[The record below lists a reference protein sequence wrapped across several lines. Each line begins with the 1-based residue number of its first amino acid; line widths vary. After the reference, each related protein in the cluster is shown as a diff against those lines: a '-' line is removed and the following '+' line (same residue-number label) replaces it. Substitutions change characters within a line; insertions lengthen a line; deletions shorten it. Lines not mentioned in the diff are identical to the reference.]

1 MMSDIW
7 LPSDEPF
14 KFKLE
19 DFDIEVPSKL
29 PVLPLRDSVL
39 FPYMI
44 MPVAASREISV
55 NAINEALS
63 KDRLIFVVTQKDPNV
78 DDPREEDLT
87 KVGTV
92 SLILRMN
99 KQPDGSL
106 RILVQGLGRARLSS
120 ILQYRPFLLA
130 SIRPMETIRV
140 EQESIEQEAL
150 VRVVRENF
158 EKLIS
163 LGKPIPPEALNVAN
177 SIDDPGKLADFV
189 AGNLSLKREEAIAI
203 LEESDPLQRLK
214 KVTNLLLREV
224 ELLNLQHKIQAEA
237 KEELEKIQKEYF
249 LREQLKAIQK
259 ELGEKDERELEIEEF
274 TEKIKKA
281 KMPKEVEKE
290 AFRQLNR
297 LAKLMP
303 ESAEANVIR
312 TYLEW
317 LVELPWRK
325 ITRDRMDIKRVREIL
340 DEDHYDLEKV
350 KERIVEYLAVLK
362 LRSGKKEAGAI
373 LCFVGPP
380 GVGKTS
386 LGRSIARALGRKFV
400 RVSLGG
406 VRDEAE
412 IRGHRRTYVGALPGK
427 IIQGIRQAGSKNPVF
442 VLDEIDKL
450 GVSYSGGDPA
460 SALLEVLDPEQN
472 KNFVDHYL
480 GVPFDLSDVLFI
492 CTANMTDTIPKPLL
506 DRMEVIYVPG
516 YTEEDKINIAK
527 KYVIPKLLKK
537 SGFKEDE
544 VNITDSAILNVVR
557 YYTRDAG
564 VRGLEREISSIIRKL
579 AVRKAEGEK
588 GPFKVTAKDVFKL
601 LGPPKFI
608 PDEDLPSEREVGVS
622 IGLAWT
628 PSGGDIIFVESTVM
642 RGKGNLILTGHL
654 GDVMKESAQAALSY
668 VRSRS
673 LELSIPEDFFF
684 NHDIH
689 VHVPQGAIPKDG
701 PSAGITIATSL
712 ISAITGVP
720 TRKDIAMTGEI
731 TIRGKIL
738 PIGGVREKVLAA
750 RRYGIRNVILPE
762 SNRRDIEDVPKY
774 ARKDINFIFVSHMDE
789 LLNIA
794 FKGSFGK
801 DEDSSGK

>member
-1 MMSDIW
+1 MGDIW
-7 LPSDEPF
+7 VPGDGDI
-14 KFKLE
+14 KFRLE

-39 FPYMI
+39 FPFMV

-63 KDRLIFVVTQKDPNV
+63 KHRLIFVVTQKDPNIE
-78 DDPREEDLT
+78 DPREGDISR
-87 KVGTV
+87 VGV
-92 SLILRMN
+92 ISLILRMN
-99 KQPDGSL
+99 KQTDGSVKVL
-106 RILVQGLGRARLSS
+106 IQGLARARLSS

-130 SIRPMETIRV
+130 SIRLVEERKVET
-140 EQESIEQEAL
+140 ENIEVEAL
-150 VRVVRENF
+150 IRLVRENF
-158 EKLIS
+158 EKLLS
-163 LGKPIPPEALNVAN
+163 LGRPIPPEAINVAN
-177 SIDDPGKLADFV
+177 SIEDPGKLADFI
-189 AGNLSLKREEAIAI
+189 AGNISMKREEAVSV
-203 LEESDPLQRLK
+203 LEEEDPISRLK
-214 KVTNLLLREV
+214 RVINLLIREV

-237 KEELEKIQKEYF
+237 REELEKVQKEYF

-274 TEKIKKA
+274 TERIKKA

-297 LAKLMP
+297 LSKLIP

-325 ITRDRMDIKRVREIL
+325 MTKDRMDIKLARKIL
-340 DEDHYDLEKV
+340 DEDHYNLEKV
-350 KERIVEYLAVLK
+350 KDRIVEYLALLK
-362 LRSGKKEAGAI
+362 LKSGKRRQGAI

-427 IIQGIRQAGSKNPVF
+427 IIQGIRDAKSKNPVF

-480 GVPFDLSDVLFI
+480 GVPFDLSNVLFI

-506 DRMEVIYVPG
+506 DRMEVIHVPG
-516 YTEEDKINIAK
+516 YTEEEKINIAK
-527 KYVIPKLLKK
+527 KYIIPKLIRE
-537 SGFKEDE
+537 SGFKEGE
-544 VNITDSAILNVVR
+544 ILFTDSAILTIVR
-557 YYTRDAG
+557 YYTKDSG
-564 VRGLEREISSIIRKL
+564 VRELEREIFAVIRKI
-579 AVRKAEGEK
+579 AIRKAEGEK
-588 GPFKVTAKDVFKL
+588 GPFRITKRLVFEL
-601 LGPPKFI
+601 LGLPKFV
-608 PDEDLPSEREVGVS
+608 PDEDLPSEDEKGVS

-628 PSGGDIIFVESTVM
+628 PYGGDIIFVESAIM
-642 RGKGNLILTGHL
+642 KGKGNLILTGHL
-654 GDVMKESAQAALSY
+654 GDIMKESAQAALSY
-668 VRSRS
+668 VRSRA
-673 LELSIPEDFFF
+673 SILGMQEDFFY

-701 PSAGITIATSL
+701 PSAGVTLATSI

-720 TRKDIAMTGEI
+720 TRKDVAMTGEI
-731 TIRGKIL
+731 TIRGKVL

-750 RRYGIRNVILPE
+750 RRYGIKNVILPIH
-762 SNRRDIEDVPKY
+762 NKKDLEDVPRY
-774 ARKDINFIFVSHMDE
+774 ARKDVNFIFVSHMDE
-789 LLNIA
+789 LLKFA
-794 FKGSFGK
+794 FREGFLR
-801 DEDSSGK
+801 DEDSSCK